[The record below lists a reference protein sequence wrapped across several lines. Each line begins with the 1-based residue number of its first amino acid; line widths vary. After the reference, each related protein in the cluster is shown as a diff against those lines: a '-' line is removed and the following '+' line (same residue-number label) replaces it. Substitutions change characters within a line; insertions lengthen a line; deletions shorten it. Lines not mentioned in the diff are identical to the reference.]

1 MSAVVK
7 VVRKLSASPERVF
20 DAWLDPEKI
29 RGWMVA
35 PGPGEVLRVQLE
47 ARVGGKFSFLIRR
60 QDGDVDHVGEYLELD
75 QPRRL
80 AFTWAVPKYSSEV
93 TRVSLDF
100 APAGSGTEVTLVHEG
115 VLEEYRERT
124 EEGWGK
130 ILGAI
135 EGTLGR

>member
-7 VVRKLSASPERVF
+7 VVRKFDASPERVF
-20 DAWLDPEKI
+20 DAWLDPEKV
-29 RGWMVA
+29 RVWMLA
-35 PGPGEVLRVQLE
+35 PGAGEVLRVQLE
-47 ARVGGKFSFLIRR
+47 ARVGGKFSFLVRR

-75 QPRRL
+75 RPRRL

-100 APAGSGTEVTLVHEG
+100 APAGSGTELTLVHEG
-115 VLEEYRERT
+115 VLEEYRGQT
-124 EEGWGK
+124 AEGWGM

-135 EGTLGR
+135 DAALGR